1 MKKNK
6 LNIGKIPYA
15 NLFPTFYYFEKECNL
30 NGYRFITGVPSKLNK
45 MLREGKLDISPSS
58 SIEYLRNKGSY
69 RILPC
74 FSISSSGPIG
84 SILLFSKFP
93 LQKLQGKTIAVSSDS
108 ETSVALLKIVF
119 NEFLSLRC
127 RYRPLVHNLRKD
139 PSSFSAALLIGDE
152 AMKEAKKQSFIKG
165 GKAKSC
171 EKKMN
176 ELPSDL
182 RVLGTESFPY
192 LYDLGE
198 LWFKHTGLPFVFAL
212 WIVREKTITQ
222 KNRLVTEF
230 SRDLMNAQEQTP
242 KHYPFIAKQALQ
254 KKWLST
260 KELVDYWETISYD
273 FSERHLEG
281 LRLFEKLA
289 MKNNLLA

>member
-1 MKKNK
+1 MKKDK
-6 LNIGKIPYA
+6 LTIGKIPYA

-84 SILLFSKFP
+84 SILLFSKLP
-93 LQKLQGKTIAVSSDS
+93 LRKLQGKTIALSSDS

-127 RYRPLVHNLRKD
+127 RYRPLVHNQSKE
-139 PSSFSAALLIGDE
+139 PSSLSAALLIGDE
-152 AMKEAKKQSFIKG
+152 AMKEAKKQTLIKG
-165 GKAKSC
+165 GTAKSC
-171 EKKMN
+171 EGKMKK
-176 ELPSDL
+176 LPPDL
-182 RVLGTESFPY
+182 RVLGTESFPHI
-192 LYDLGE
+192 YDLGE
-198 LWFKHTGLPFVFAL
+198 LWFNHTGLPFVFAL
-212 WIVREKTITQ
+212 WIVRKEIIDQ

-230 SRDLMNAQEQTP
+230 SRDLMHAQEQTP
-242 KHYPFIAKQALQ
+242 EHYSFIAKQAVQ

-260 KELVDYWETISYD
+260 KELVHYWETISYD
-273 FSERHLEG
+273 FSEKHLEG
-281 LRLFEKLA
+281 LRLFENLA